1 MFKLDWLHIMD
12 LGVAADV
19 AGNVLWL
26 LQGKMPGAN
35 VKTRVSQLYL
45 QIAKYYKET
54 GVQDK
59 LNTLTETM
67 IRNSSTTP
75 PKLTAGA
82 AECRR
87 LIPWLLQAA
96 KECLNPND
104 AFEDTVIQAISCLS
118 AMYDLLSNYTRSEM
132 RHAAGRLALLLA
144 ALRDA
149 SEDPLWRMKPKVHLM
164 LHLAENL
171 HSPAETWSYR
181 DEDYG
186 GSAARSMRSRG
197 GTDTP
202 KVAGENLLQKLCCR
216 HDLPTALGTGKCD
229 CSAPAFHSL
238 LGVV

>member
-1 MFKLDWLHIMD
+1 
-12 LGVAADV
+12 
-19 AGNVLWL
+19 
-26 LQGKMPGAN
+26 
-35 VKTRVSQLYL
+35 
-45 QIAKYYKET
+45 
-54 GVQDK
+54 
-59 LNTLTETM
+59 M
-67 IRNSSTTP
+67 IRKSSTTP

-82 AECRR
+82 AECRH

-171 HSPAETWSYR
+171 HSPAETWTYR

-202 KVAGENLLQKLCCR
+202 KVAGENLLQKFCCR
-216 HDLPTALGTGKCD
+216 HDLPTALGIGKCD

>member
-1 MFKLDWLHIMD
+1 MD

-26 LQGKMPGAN
+26 LRGKMPGAN

-45 QIAKYYKET
+45 QIAKCYKET

-67 IRNSSTTP
+67 IRKRRTIP

-82 AECRR
+82 AECRH
-87 LIPWLLQAA
+87 LISWLLKAA

-104 AFEDTVIQAISCLS
+104 AFEDTDTVIQAISCLS

-132 RHAAGRLALLLA
+132 RHAAGQLALLLA
-144 ALRDA
+144 TLRDA
-149 SEDPLWRMKPKVHLM
+149 SEDPLWRMKPKMHLM

-171 HSPAETWSYR
+171 HSPAETWTYR
-181 DEDYG
+181 DEDYT
-186 GSAARSMRSRG
+186 AAPLPVPCGR
-197 GTDTP
+197 
-202 KVAGENLLQKLCCR
+202 VAKPTLQKW
-216 HDLPTALGTGKCD
+216 PEKI
-229 CSAPAFHSL
+229 CSRSFAPDATFPLLSASEKRL
-238 LGVV
+238 QRSCFSFFLGVV